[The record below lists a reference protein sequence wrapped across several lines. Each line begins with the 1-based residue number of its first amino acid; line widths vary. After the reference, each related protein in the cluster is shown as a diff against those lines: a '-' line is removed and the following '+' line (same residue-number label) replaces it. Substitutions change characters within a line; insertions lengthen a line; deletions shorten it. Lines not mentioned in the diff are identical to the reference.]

1 MPCQRGYSL
10 SHVGKATH
18 VAMAP
23 HASIVYDGINSP
35 GRENIPAPCSLICV
49 VRNGRETRLC
59 SPILMVDHI
68 RILGLIIYP
77 QSATM
82 GRCTRVI
89 ASPSSGCGREI
100 AISQSWPNPRPRNC
114 FGPHQSLHP
123 STPLLNYQWNKLSS
137 SKNSK
142 NNESPNQRF
151 RLKKKSA

>member
-1 MPCQRGYSL
+1 MALILLVGENILAPYSL
-10 SHVGKATH
+10 
-18 VAMAP
+18 
-23 HASIVYDGINSP
+23 IRI
-35 GRENIPAPCSLICV
+35 

-59 SPILMVDHI
+59 SPILIVDHI
-68 RILGLIIYP
+68 RTLGLIIYP

-89 ASPSSGCGREI
+89 ASPGSGCGREI
-100 AISQSWPNPRPRNC
+100 AIFQSWPNPRPRNC

-151 RLKKKSA
+151 RLKKRALSSAFILKCNSAKCLYFAEAKAGLN